1 MAGMTHPTEAP
12 GKPGIEPRWT
22 TSAKTG
28 LGTALSPLSRV
39 WFTLSHGV
47 LNEIYY
53 PRVDQACVRDFGLL
67 VSDGES
73 FFAEEKR
80 DTTSEVRT
88 VEDGVPAYLLT
99 NTHTGGRFRIQK
111 HIVAD
116 PARATVLQ
124 RIWMDPQHDRELRLF
139 ALLSPH
145 LVNAGAHNTAWLGDY
160 KGQQMLFAQGGGS
173 FLALACS
180 HPWAA
185 RSVGYVGVSDGWQ
198 DVSRNFALTN
208 QYERAADGNV
218 ALTGEIALPSEGSFT
233 LALGFGRSWAEA
245 AYRARSSLMAEFDG
259 IAERYARAWR
269 DWQNELRELD
279 RTPEHSQGEH
289 SHNVYRVST
298 AVMRSHD
305 SPDFP
310 GGLIASLSI
319 PWGASKGDD
328 DLGGYHLVWPRD
340 LVQTAGGLLA
350 AGANAVAVRVLEY
363 LRATQEADGRWPQNT
378 WLDGTQ
384 YWGGVQM
391 DECALPILLVDM
403 AERAGALEGDP
414 LRDYWPMVRA
424 AAGFV
429 VRNGPITGQDRW
441 EEDSGFTAYTLGAEI
456 AGLLVAA
463 DLAERVGEK
472 LTARFLRDTADS
484 WNASLDE
491 WLFARGGP
499 LAEQVGVD
507 GFYVRI
513 APDTAPLA
521 AAKLDG
527 TVVVKNRPENESLYP
542 ADTLVSP
549 DALALVRFGLREA
562 DDPRIEQTVRVIDAV
577 LRRELPA
584 GPYWYRYN
592 HDGYGEHRDG
602 APFDGAGHGR
612 LWPLMT
618 GERAHYALAR
628 GETAEAGRLLATFEA
643 GASEG
648 FMLPEQIWD
657 MDDIPQREL
666 FRGRPSGSAMPL
678 VWAHAEHVKLLR
690 SVADGAVYDMP
701 PQTVQRYLK
710 DRTPARVAPWRPTFR
725 AERMAAGRVLRV
737 ELPAPGTVRWSTDNW
752 AMVHE
757 TATADTGLGVHA
769 AELPTAELGEGAT
782 VLLTW
787 REGES
792 WAGENFSVAV
802 TQGG

>member
-1 MAGMTHPTEAP
+1 MTTPTEAP

-39 WFTLSHGV
+39 WFTLSHGI

-53 PRVDQACVRDFGLL
+53 PRVDQACVRDFGLM

-73 FFAEEKR
+73 LFAEEKR
-80 DTTSEVRT
+80 DCTSEVRT

-99 NTHTGGRFRIQK
+99 NSHTGGRFRIQK

-116 PARATVLQ
+116 PARPVILQ

-160 KGQQMLFAQGGGS
+160 KGQPMMFAQGNGS

-180 HPWAA
+180 HAWAA

-198 DVSRNFALTN
+198 DVSRNFRLTD
-208 QYERAADGNV
+208 QWDRAADGNV
-218 ALTGEIALPSEGSFT
+218 AMTGEIALPSEGSVT

-245 AYRARSSLMAEFDG
+245 AYRARSSLMAQFDG
-259 IAERYARAWR
+259 VAERYTTAWR
-269 DWQNELRELD
+269 DWQAGLRRLD
-279 RTPEHSQGEH
+279 RTLANG
-289 SHNVYRVST
+289 HNAYRIST

-350 AGANAVAVRVLEY
+350 AGAHALAVRVLDY
-363 LRATQEADGRWPQNT
+363 LRATQEADGRWPQNA

-414 LRDYWPMVRA
+414 VRDYWPMVRA

-441 EEDSGFTAYTLGAEI
+441 EEDSGFTAYTLAAEI

-463 DLAERVGEK
+463 DMAGRCGEGIA
-472 LTARFLRDTADS
+472 ARFLRDTADS
-484 WNASLDE
+484 WNASLEE
-491 WLFARGGP
+491 WLYASGGA
-499 LAEQVGVD
+499 LAQQAGVD

-513 APDTAPLA
+513 VPDTAPLA
-521 AAKLDG
+521 GAALDG
-527 TVVVKNRPENESLYP
+527 TVVVKNRAENESLYP
-542 ADTLVSP
+542 ADALVSP
-549 DALALVRFGLREA
+549 DALALVRFGLRDP
-562 DDPRIEQTVRVIDAV
+562 DDPRIEQTVKVIDAV
-577 LRRELPA
+577 LRRELPN

-592 HDGYGEHRDG
+592 HDGYGEHDNG
-602 APFDGAGHGR
+602 APFDGVGRGR

-628 GETAEAGRLLATFEA
+628 SDRAEAERLLQTFEA
-643 GASEG
+643 GGSDG
-648 FMLPEQIWD
+648 FMLPEQVWD
-657 MDDIPQREL
+657 ADDIPAREL

-690 SVADGAVYDMP
+690 SLADGAVFDMP
-701 PQTVQRYLK
+701 PQTVQRYRK
-710 DRTPARVAPWRPTFR
+710 DRTPARVMPWRPTFR
-725 AERMAAGRVLRV
+725 PERMPAGRVLRV
-737 ELPAPGTVRWSTDNW
+737 ELPAPGIVHWSSDNW
-752 AMVHE
+752 ATVHE
-757 TATADTGLGVHA
+757 TATCDTGLGVHA
-769 AELPTAELGEGAT
+769 AELPTEAAAAGSS
-782 VLLTW
+782 VVLTW
-787 REGES
+787 REDER
-792 WAGENFSVAV
+792 WAGTNYAVAV
-802 TQGG
+802 TEAV